1 MATNTS
7 KERRPKKQKDHDMQF
22 LSWND
27 IVRVEM
33 EGHRHS
39 NVNAFVSVCESGNSF
54 ILTRGCSP
62 YTHTDQLKHYRTV
75 APSLSHFTLSVLRH
89 QSVLSPSLTISLSR
103 SSSQYISSIY
113 LYLSFSLFLAF
124 LVFKSL

>member
-7 KERRPKKQKDHDMQF
+7 KERRPKKKKDHDMQF

-54 ILTRGCSP
+54 ILTRGCSQ
-62 YTHTDQLKHYRTV
+62 YTHRPAETLSHCSSLSLSLHPLCVTTSIC
-75 APSLSHFTLSVLRH
+75 PLSLSHHL
-89 QSVLSPSLTISLSR
+89 SLSFFF
-103 SSSQYISSIY
+103 SIY
-113 LYLSFSLFLAF
+113 FLYLSLFIFLSLS
-124 LVFKSL
+124 SLPCL